1 MEGAKIKRVRGL
13 YSHIRR
19 KLGEKKLI
27 KKKIK
32 EVRKREKNK
41 VNQQL
46 HIIANQIVA
55 YAKQFPKPMMVMED
69 LYGIR
74 NNFKKSERLNR
85 RFHSLPFR
93 RLRLYVEYKENLEGI
108 KVRYLT
114 KKETRNTSRT
124 CHRCGYVAQLKGREF
139 KCRDVKWST
148 IET

>member
-1 MEGAKIKRVRGL
+1 
-13 YSHIRR
+13 
-19 KLGEKKLI
+19 
-27 KKKIK
+27 
-32 EVRKREKNK
+32 

-85 RFHSLPFR
+85 RFHSLSFR

-139 KCRDVKWST
+139 KCRDVKWSI